1 MKELCL
7 LGGSGSIGSQTIE
20 LIKENPSN
28 FSLVGISVGKR
39 VNILK
44 EILNEFQSIKF
55 ACVSNKFDAE
65 VLIDCYPNVTFFY
78 GDDGLLELIRAYK
91 YDMVV
96 NALVGFVGFLPSVET
111 IKNGIDLALANK
123 ESLVVGGD
131 IINALLKE
139 HNVHLYPIDSE
150 HVALAKC
157 LKNMPRNEIKRLVIT
172 ASGGSFRDKTHDELK
187 EVSVKDALK
196 HPSWSMGQ
204 KITIDS
210 ATMMNKG
217 FEVIEA
223 YHLFHIP
230 VNKISV
236 LLHDESI
243 IHSLV
248 EFCDNSYLADFGP
261 ADMKVPIAYA
271 LYEMDRKE
279 IKTKS
284 LNLEDFSSIHFRKLD
299 LKRYPC
305 LAYALEAI
313 SIGGS
318 LPCVVNAA
326 NEEAVYAFLD
336 EKISFLEIEEL
347 IRLMMDK
354 HVVNKNPSIE
364 DLISINDETRKLV
377 NEEIKRRK
385 N

>member
-7 LGGSGSIGSQTIE
+7 LGGSGSIGSQTLE
-20 LIKENPSN
+20 LIKENPSD
-28 FSLVGISVGKR
+28 FKLYGISVGKR
-39 VNILK
+39 INILK
-44 EILNEFQSIKF
+44 EVLNEFKDVKY
-55 ACVSNKFDAE
+55 ACIGSNNELEDLKKQ
-65 VLIDCYPNVTFFY
+65 YPNITFFY
-78 GDDGLLELIRAYK
+78 GDEGLLELIRAYH

-96 NALVGFVGFLPSVET
+96 NALVGFVGFLPSVEV
-111 IKNGIDLALANK
+111 IKNKMDLALANK

-131 IINALLKE
+131 IINKLLE
-139 HNVHLYPIDSE
+139 EYHVHLYPIDSE

-157 LKNMPRNEIKRLVIT
+157 LKNMPTSEVKRLVIT
-172 ASGGSFRDKTHDELK
+172 ASGGSFRDKSHDELK
-187 EVSVKDALK
+187 DVTVKDALK

-223 YHLFHIP
+223 YHLFHLPIE
-230 VNKISV
+230 KISV

-284 LNLEDFSSIHFRKLD
+284 LDLEDFSSIHFRKLD
-299 LKRYPC
+299 LNRYPC
-305 LAYALEAI
+305 LSYALEAI
-313 SIGGS
+313 KVGGS
-318 LPCVVNAA
+318 MPCVVNAA

-347 IRLMMDK
+347 INLMMNQHK
-354 HVVNKNPSIE
+354 VVINPSIE
-364 DLISINDETRKLV
+364 DLISINNVTRKLV
-377 NEEIKRRK
+377 NEEIERRK
-385 N
+385 K

>member
-7 LGGSGSIGSQTIE
+7 LGGSGSIGSQTLE
-20 LIKENPSN
+20 LIKENPSD
-28 FSLVGISVGKR
+28 FKLIGISVGKR
-39 VNILK
+39 VNILN
-44 EILNEFQSIKF
+44 EVLNEFNDVKY
-55 ACVSNKFDAE
+55 ACVGSKEHLDELHKEFPH
-65 VLIDCYPNVTFFY
+65 IKFFY
-78 GDDGLLELIRAYK
+78 GDEGLLELIRTYH
-91 YDMVV
+91 YDMVI

-111 IKNGIDLALANK
+111 IKNKIDLALANK

-131 IINALLKE
+131 IINKLLDE
-139 HNVHLYPIDSE
+139 YHVHLYPIDSE

-157 LKNMPRNEIKRLVIT
+157 LKDMPKEEVKRLVIT
-172 ASGGSFRDKTHDELK
+172 ASGGSFRDKKHDELK
-187 EVSVKDALK
+187 NVTVKDALK

-223 YHLFHIP
+223 YHLFHLPIE
-230 VNKISV
+230 KISV

-299 LKRYPC
+299 LNRYPC
-305 LAYALEAI
+305 LSYALEAI
-313 SIGGS
+313 KVGGTM
-318 LPCVVNAA
+318 PCVVNAA

-354 HVVNKNPSIE
+354 HQVINNPTID
-364 DLISINDETRKLV
+364 DLISVNNITRKLV
-377 NEEIKRRK
+377 NEEIERRK
-385 N
+385 K